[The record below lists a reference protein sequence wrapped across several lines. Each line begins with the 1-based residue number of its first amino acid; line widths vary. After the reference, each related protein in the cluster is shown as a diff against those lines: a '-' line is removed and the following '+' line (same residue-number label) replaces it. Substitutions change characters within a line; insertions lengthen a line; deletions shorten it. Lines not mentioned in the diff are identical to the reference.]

1 MPTIRTLARSFAGGE
16 VTPEFFGRI
25 DDVKYQTGLAKCLNF
40 IPLPHG
46 PVANRPGF
54 AFVRE
59 VKTSAKRT
67 RLIPFSFSTTQTM
80 VLEFGENYV
89 RFHTDG
95 GTILSGGVP
104 YEVATPYPEADLFDI
119 HYVQSADVL
128 TLVHPNHAPRELRR
142 LGVTNWTLTTITF
155 VPQIS
160 APTGISVIATLAP
173 SPNNLQHYFYKVTAV
188 GDDGIEESFASAA
201 GQTNVQNNLLQTGAF
216 NTVSWS
222 AVTGALRYNVY
233 KQDNGLYGYIGQT
246 DGLTFKD
253 DNITADLSQ
262 TPQQVNDPF
271 SGAGNYPSAVSYYE
285 QRRAFAGTIN
295 KPQNIW
301 LTRSGTESN
310 LAYSLPTRDDDAISF
325 RVAAREANS
334 IRHIVP
340 LQDLILLTSSAEWRL
355 QSSGGDAITP
365 TSVSVS
371 PQSYIG
377 ANNVQPV
384 IINNTMLYCAA
395 RGGHVR
401 EMGYNWQAGGFLT
414 GDMSLRAPHLFDSF
428 NLVDMAYAKAP
439 QPVCW
444 FVSNNGKLLGLTYVP
459 EQQIGAW
466 HQHDTDG
473 TFESIA
479 VVAEGDEDVLYAV
492 VRRTINGSSK
502 RYVERMRSR
511 QFVDPADAFFVDA
524 GATYSGV
531 PADEI
536 SGLDHLEGKTVNI
549 LADGAVHPQ
558 RVVTGG
564 QVTLDV
570 EASKVQ
576 IGLPIIADLQTL
588 PLAFE
593 TQALGQ
599 GRAKN
604 VNKAWLR
611 VYRSSGIFVGPNPN
625 ELVEAKQRTIEPY
638 GSPPALKSEEISIVL
653 TPTWADN
660 GQIYVRQSD
669 PLPLTI
675 VSMTLE
681 VSIGS

>member
-1 MPTIRTLARSFAGGE
+1 
-16 VTPEFFGRI
+16 
-25 DDVKYQTGLAKCLNF
+25 
-40 IPLPHG
+40 
-46 PVANRPGF
+46 
-54 AFVRE
+54 
-59 VKTSAKRT
+59 
-67 RLIPFSFSTTQTM
+67 
-80 VLEFGENYV
+80 
-89 RFHTDG
+89 
-95 GTILSGGVP
+95 
-104 YEVATPYPEADLFDI
+104 
-119 HYVQSADVL
+119 
-128 TLVHPNHAPRELRR
+128 
-142 LGVTNWTLTTITF
+142 
-155 VPQIS
+155 
-160 APTGISVIATLAP
+160 
-173 SPNNLQHYFYKVTAV
+173 
-188 GDDGIEESFASAA
+188 
-201 GQTNVQNNLLQTGAF
+201 
-216 NTVSWS
+216 
-222 AVTGALRYNVY
+222 
-233 KQDNGLYGYIGQT
+233 
-246 DGLTFKD
+246 
-253 DNITADLSQ
+253 
-262 TPQQVNDPF
+262 
-271 SGAGNYPSAVSYYE
+271 
-285 QRRAFAGTIN
+285 
-295 KPQNIW
+295 
-301 LTRSGTESN
+301 
-310 LAYSLPTRDDDAISF
+310 
-325 RVAAREANS
+325 
-334 IRHIVP
+334 
-340 LQDLILLTSSAEWRL
+340 
-355 QSSGGDAITP
+355 
-365 TSVSVS
+365 
-371 PQSYIG
+371 
-377 ANNVQPV
+377 
-384 IINNTMLYCAA
+384 
-395 RGGHVR
+395 
-401 EMGYNWQAGGFLT
+401 
-414 GDMSLRAPHLFDSF
+414 
-428 NLVDMAYAKAP
+428 
-439 QPVCW
+439 
-444 FVSNNGKLLGLTYVP
+444 
-459 EQQIGAW
+459 
-466 HQHDTDG
+466 
-473 TFESIA
+473 
-479 VVAEGDEDVLYAV
+479 